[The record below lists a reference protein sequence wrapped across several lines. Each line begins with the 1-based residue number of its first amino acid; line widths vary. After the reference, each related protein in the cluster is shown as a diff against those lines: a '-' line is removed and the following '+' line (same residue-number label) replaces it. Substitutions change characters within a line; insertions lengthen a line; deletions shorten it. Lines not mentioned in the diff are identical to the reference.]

1 MFNLDMF
8 LILIRR
14 SPVLKLILILC
25 KLTVSLL
32 FSFFLAFCPSRT
44 SGTDHHSI
52 SRIHCGGDHSFLVL
66 SHGKVSHQTVQNTIQ
81 HHARRCKYRR
91 RGRTKYVVRIPN
103 ERFTGNVDILNL
115 GSFLGGKKSLNYY
128 CTSF

>member
-25 KLTVSLL
+25 KLAVLLL
-32 FSFFLAFCPSRT
+32 FFFLSAFLAFCPSRT

-81 HHARRCKYRR
+81 HHARRCKCRR
-91 RGRTKYVVRIPN
+91 RGRTQYVVRIPN

-115 GSFLGGKKSLNYY
+115 GFFLGGGKSL
-128 CTSF
+128 